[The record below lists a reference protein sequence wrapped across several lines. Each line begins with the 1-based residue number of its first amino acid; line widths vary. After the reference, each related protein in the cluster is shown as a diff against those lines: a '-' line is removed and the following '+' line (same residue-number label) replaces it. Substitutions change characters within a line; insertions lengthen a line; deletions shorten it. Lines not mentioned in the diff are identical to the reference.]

1 MRLSLISLLPLL
13 LPAAALLHH
22 PPSLQRPASFLLS
35 SRYPIRKNASLE
47 PPVNRELDLSYSS
60 LQPADLE
67 ALRREHEQLCFP
79 NGVVPAAPTS
89 EGSRLKGRLK
99 GLRALTL
106 AAGPPLRLLLPALA
120 VPLLKLLSRS
130 SSKARASIV
139 LSSSFIFLAQLL
151 ATSLSLLAPR
161 PPRPSPSPPPAPLR
175 LLRPALLLSLLL
187 LRSPLLPLLLA
198 EACTSLLLDSPATP
212 LPLTLLPHLVY
223 GSLRFAAASEAR
235 AVSAPLLALLSLDL
249 FVLLP
254 VKAMAVAR
262 AHFEGAV
269 FSEVVLREQ

>member
-1 MRLSLISLLPLL
+1 MHLSSLISLLPLL

-35 SRYPIRKNASLE
+35 SRYQIRKNASLE

-89 EGSRLKGRLK
+89 EGSRLKG
-99 GLRALTL
+99 LRALTL

-130 SSKARASIV
+130 SSKARVSIV

-212 LPLTLLPHLVY
+212 LPLTLLPPLVY